1 VSSVYVRV
9 RVGSEHYA
17 LPVEFVLEVAELGD
31 VTPMPGAPGVMLG
44 VRNLRGQVLPV
55 IDLGEVLRI
64 PSDGAARRLVVAEH
78 DGRRAGLVVDELQD
92 VGALPEISELSE
104 SPCLEGAALVD
115 GALVGVLDVGAV
127 MDSASTLERGQ

>member
-1 VSSVYVRV
+1 
-9 RVGSEHYA
+9 
-17 LPVEFVLEVAELGD
+17 
-31 VTPMPGAPGVMLG
+31 
-44 VRNLRGQVLPV
+44 
-55 IDLGEVLRI
+55 
-64 PSDGAARRLVVAEH
+64 
-78 DGRRAGLVVDELQD
+78 VVDELQD